1 MPTRLF
7 HRVCFCRFSR
17 LAPKQSWVPHLRVVL
32 FDAKVG
38 INQARLRLAALA
50 LCLLGSVTAA
60 AAPRL
65 REEQALWLSQQ
76 LHRPIEASQIL
87 LASEATTLEG
97 CTITRARLAATGAT
111 ALSLRCPSSR
121 LPHLVLLNLS
131 SADAPPLPASFNANP
146 STNESPV
153 AHIRRVPATGAPI
166 SYPAAK
172 PQLANVEFTSASG
185 APVAATPNI
194 VRAGA
199 ALRADLRTGF
209 IHAQLPVIALDP
221 GTAGAEIRV
230 RILQTNHIVRARI
243 LSADAVAILVAGA

>member
-1 MPTRLF
+1 
-7 HRVCFCRFSR
+7 
-17 LAPKQSWVPHLRVVL
+17 VL

-38 INQARLRLAALA
+38 INKVGFRLSALA

-60 AAPRL
+60 AASQL

-131 SADAPPLPASFNANP
+131 SADAAPPLPASFNANP
-146 STNESPV
+146 STVESPM
-153 AHIRRVPATGAPI
+153 AHIRRAPATGAPI

-172 PQLANVEFTSASG
+172 PQLANVEFTPASG